1 MALFLSSKLEPNPSP
16 HNGPDQTN
24 KMGAALLT
32 PSSIK
37 PSLRDCGY
45 RPDLLRTDFSYGD
58 HLTVPLAGFAQ
69 PPVDSRSACIAVIS
83 ETPNTRDPR
92 FAVEACRAVGTP
104 VVFICLQDTLQW
116 WKQGAASAEYL
127 ESVPADNLERFFH
140 AHKNQ
145 FSPEAI
151 YRAKTWGRYR
161 RADQLSF
168 VDLGLMPLVEKQVGK
183 SLETLVV
190 RNVSELKDSL
200 GWKDPTDE
208 QGHWLLKAI
217 FWLLSGKILRD
228 KRVPTF
234 EQLDLQD
241 VEDVFRRVARHY
253 GSEELPVGSH
263 ERLDALYRCAREIGR
278 FSSLALT
285 TTESLGYVS
294 ENTFIS
300 KETRSSLGT
309 HTTPSFLVDYIVGNL
324 TDWVEEIPVNQR
336 TVFEP
341 ACGQAA
347 FLVSAMRLLTEMLP
361 AEKAIPSRRGPYL
374 RSRLHGTDIDPF
386 ALELARLS
394 LTLTDIP
401 NPDGW
406 DLTVQSMFAGN
417 HLAEQARRSTIL
429 LANPPFENFKAAE
442 QRNSDS
448 RFLSKSAETLWRTL
462 PQLPAGAV
470 FGVVVPQ
477 TILHSDNARDLRE
490 LLARDFELKD
500 VCLFPDRVFSFSDAE
515 SAIILGRRNQVADAS
530 RVRYRRIR
538 ERELPLFRSDPS
550 SLPAREILQS
560 RLSRDRSFSFRLP
573 DLEEVWNALA
583 DSPVLADVAAVA
595 KGLDYR
601 GEPPPENKTYS
612 DREFPGSHPG
622 FVRLDRHVQL
632 QGLPKLYWISL
643 DPSVISS
650 ARSGTTIGTPQVL
663 LNYARASRGPW
674 RLKALID
681 KPGHPVTSRFIP
693 VRPTNAAYSLEVL
706 WAVLNSPI
714 ANAYA
719 FSHLGKRD
727 NLVGDIRRI
736 PMPKSGSLERVQAA
750 AGAYLTAADAPET
763 NPANLQKL
771 LLQVDC
777 EVLALYSL
785 PFELEQSLLGLFTD
799 WERVGVPFSQNRYL
813 PKELEDRLRL
823 SDFLQF
829 EIDWSVTNL
838 ERGILI
844 DKSISGSL
852 ATEEQKRLDALQIY
866 ADYHIEQVA
875 PRNTR
880 AVDELESRLFSTPPV
895 KDGNA

>member
-1 MALFLSSKLEPNPSP
+1 
-16 HNGPDQTN
+16 
-24 KMGAALLT
+24 MGAALLT

-45 RPDLLRTDFSYGD
+45 RPDLLRTDFSFGD
-58 HLTVPLAGFAQ
+58 HLTVPLVGFAQ
-69 PPVDSRSACIAVIS
+69 PLVDSRSACIAVLS
-83 ETPNTRDPR
+83 ETPNIGDPR

-104 VVFICLQDTLQW
+104 VVFVCLQDTLQW
-116 WKQGAASAEYL
+116 WKQGATSAEYL
-127 ESVPADNLERFFH
+127 ESVPVDHVERFFH

-145 FSPEAI
+145 FSPEAV

-168 VDLGLMPLVEKQVGK
+168 VDLGLMPLVEEQVGK

-190 RNVSELKDSL
+190 RSVSELKDSL

-228 KRVPTF
+228 KQVQTF

-253 GSEELPVGSH
+253 GSAELPVGSQ
-263 ERLDALYRCAREIGR
+263 ERLDALYGCAREIGR

-324 TDWVEEIPVNQR
+324 TDWVEEIPVNER

-406 DLTVQSMFAGN
+406 DLTVQSMFAGK

-429 LANPPFENFKAAE
+429 LANPPFENFKADE

-448 RFLSKSAETLWRTL
+448 RFLNKSAETLWRTL

-477 TILHSDNARDLRE
+477 TILHSNNARDLRE

-515 SAIILGRRNQVADAS
+515 SAIILGRRNQIADGS
-530 RVRYRRIR
+530 TVRYRRIR

-583 DSPVLADVAAVA
+583 DSPVLANVAAVA

-601 GEPPPENKTYS
+601 GVPPPGNMTYS
-612 DREFPGSHPG
+612 DREFPGSRPG
-622 FVRLDRHVQL
+622 FVRFDRHVQL
-632 QGLPKLYWISL
+632 NALPRLYWMNL
-643 DPSVISS
+643 DVSVISS
-650 ARSGTTIGTPQVL
+650 ARSGTTVGVPQVL
-663 LNYARASRGPW
+663 LNESPASRGPW

-681 KPGHPVTSRFIP
+681 KLGHPATSSFTLIRAMDP
-693 VRPTNAAYSLEVL
+693 LYSLEVL
-706 WAVLNSPI
+706 WALLNSPV

-719 FSHLGKRD
+719 FSHLGKRH

-736 PMPKSGSLERVQAA
+736 PMPKSGSFERVQAA
-750 AGAYLTAADAPET
+750 ATEYLTAADAPET
-763 NPANLQKL
+763 SLANLQKL

-799 WERVGVPFSQNRYL
+799 WERIGVPFSQNRYL
-813 PKELEDRLRL
+813 PKDLEGRLRL

-829 EIDWSVTNL
+829 EIDWPVTNL

-852 ATEEQKRLDALQIY
+852 AIEEQKRLDALQIY

-875 PRNTR
+875 PLRTR
-880 AVDELESRLFSTPPV
+880 GLDELESRLFSSPPV